1 MMKCFMITIDTLLFK
16 EEVQIKGISCIM
28 ECSNL
33 TLAHTTMWT
42 PSEAS
47 NIFTHC
53 EKVIPVRHRK
63 IKLVKLPRPLWFALE
78 FAKHFLS
85 SKMKQR
91 IFLDGN
97 IQDFANVPKNSFSFN
112 EITSSWILELETHQM
127 HLKTLNEIKI
137 DLDKQEV
144 EKAKKSNWILFWR

>member
-1 MMKCFMITIDTLLFK
+1 MITLDTLLFK

-33 TLAHTTMWT
+33 TLAHTTMWS

-53 EKVIPVRHRK
+53 EKSFPVRHRK
-63 IKLVKLPRPLWFALE
+63 ISLVQLPRPLWFVLE

-91 IFLDGN
+91 IFLNGN
-97 IQDFANVPKNSFSFN
+97 IQDFANVPKNSFRMD
-112 EITSSWILELETHQM
+112 EVTSNWISELETHQM
-127 HLKTLNEIKI
+127 HLNTLNNITI
-137 DLDKQEV
+137 DLDEQEV
-144 EKAKKSNWILFWR
+144 KNVKKSKWILFWR

>member
-1 MMKCFMITIDTLLFK
+1 MMRCFMITIDTLLFK

-97 IQDFANVPKNSFSFN
+97 ILPVLDSHTFIGRKNLQILHLTHSQIHSIHNKTFN
-112 EITSSWILELETHQM
+112 GLKSLNLRLYNRELDQ
-127 HLKTLNEIKI
+127 IKM
-137 DLDKQEV
+137 
-144 EKAKKSNWILFWR
+144 